1 MNTIIP
7 TIHIAGRIVVD
18 EDWLR
23 FEEKYESVAE
33 TIANEIYQTL
43 VDVQIRQVPTSKQDT
58 GTESGR
64 GRDVSMF
71 LNKVFF
77 RVYFSNAECTL
88 EEAETYQVM
97 YSLGAVGELDML
109 QDWYGYSE
117 WTVLGYDVRNFEL
130 KDVNGNGHD
139 LTQIFYNYRNKYAH
153 ILIDILEV

>member
-1 MNTIIP
+1 MDTIIP

-43 VDVQIRQVPTSKQDT
+43 INVQIRQVPTSKQDT

-77 RVYFSNAECTL
+77 RVYFSNTECTL

-117 WTVLGYDVRNFEL
+117 WTVLGYDICNFEL
-130 KDVNGNGHD
+130 RDVNGNGHD
-139 LTQIFYNYRNKYAH
+139 LAQIFYNYRNKYAH